1 MRPLADGREK
11 AANAQVGGAGSGQGY
26 TLLELMAVVAIIALL
41 ASIALPVYQGYLQTS
56 REGVLT
62 GSIATMEVFQ
72 EDYRLRT
79 GAYLREAAD
88 VAAIAAA
95 IGWRPKAD
103 DGVAY
108 RIAPGA
114 GGAYQVTA
122 TAPDGARVCLRLPE
136 RTRC

>member
-1 MRPLADGREK
+1 MAPLADRREK
-11 AANAQVGGAGSGQGY
+11 AAQAQRGGQGY

-41 ASIALPVYQGYLQTS
+41 ATIALPVYQGHLQTS
-56 REGVLT
+56 REGALIS
-62 GSIATMEVFQ
+62 GIATMEVFQ
-72 EDYRLRT
+72 EDHRLRT

-88 VAAIAAA
+88 VAAIAAV

-103 DGVAY
+103 HGVAY

-114 GGAYQVTA
+114 GGTYHVTA

-136 RTRC
+136 KTRC